1 MSNAISEEEKTARLA
16 TLNERQREIQRASY
30 ARHVGQVLEAMV
42 EGYQSARGQV
52 TGRTSQNK
60 TLNFTVPEGVT
71 APPVGSYAQVRV
83 VRAHPNSLVG
93 ELADVPHAQGAP
105 AEYSVI

>member
-1 MSNAISEEEKTARLA
+1 M
-16 TLNERQREIQRASY
+16 
-30 ARHVGQVLEAMV
+30 GQVLEVMV

-60 TLNFTVPEGVT
+60 TLNFTVPEGIT
-71 APPVGSYAQVRV
+71 MPKVGSYAQVRV

-93 ELADVPHAQGAP
+93 EIVCAEPGAVR
-105 AEYSVI
+105 AGSATLLSDGVRGRFAWKSKCEFVD